1 LADSG
6 VTQTP
11 KYLIKAKGQQ
21 VTLRCSPISGHFSV
35 SWYQQTLVHG
45 LQFLFEY
52 YYGAQRE
59 KGNVT
64 DRFSAQQFNNYSSE
78 LSLKSLE
85 LGDSALFLCASSMA
99 QTGMIISFL
108 HKNIPAPAQ
117 EGKAARSAQ
126 ALGR

>member
-1 LADSG
+1 M
-6 VTQTP
+6 
-11 KYLIKAKGQQ
+11 
-21 VTLRCSPISGHFSV
+21 SGHHSV
-35 SWYQQTLVHG
+35 FWYQQTQDQG
-45 LQFLFEY
+45 PQFLFQY
-52 YYGAQRE
+52 YDGDQRE
-59 KGNVT
+59 KGKVS

-78 LSLKSLE
+78 LNLKSLE